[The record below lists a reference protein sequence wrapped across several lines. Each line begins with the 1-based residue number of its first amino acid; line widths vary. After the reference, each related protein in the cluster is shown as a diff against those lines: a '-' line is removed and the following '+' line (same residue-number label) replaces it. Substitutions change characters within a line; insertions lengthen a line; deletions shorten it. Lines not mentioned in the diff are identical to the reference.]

1 MMFCYRILI
10 FWLYCA
16 LMMQDTWALYTKS
29 YQQSGKKCK
38 KVYKCGIFFYIFTK
52 FSKELEFMHSY
63 IGDYN
68 CKADAKGRILFPS
81 AFLRQMTA
89 STNERFV
96 VKKDLFEKCLVL
108 YPIEEWERQNKIIR
122 SKINPYNKEHNRFIR
137 GFYKGTAE
145 IVLDGNNRML
155 IPKRLLDLVEITK
168 EVVLAGQDGK
178 IEIWAKKLYEKFL
191 DVDDEFAQLTEKI
204 MDGSTNEIN
213 E

>member
-1 MMFCYRILI
+1 
-10 FWLYCA
+10 
-16 LMMQDTWALYTKS
+16 
-29 YQQSGKKCK
+29 
-38 KVYKCGIFFYIFTK
+38 
-52 FSKELEFMHSY
+52 
-63 IGDYN
+63 
-68 CKADAKGRILFPS
+68 
-81 AFLRQMTA
+81 MTA
-89 STNERFV
+89 SINERFV

-108 YPIEEWERQNKIIR
+108 YPIKEWERQNKIIR
-122 SKINPYNKEHNRFIR
+122 SKINPYNIEHNRFIR

-178 IEIWAKKLYEKFL
+178 IEIWATKLYEKFL

-204 MDGSTNEIN
+204 MDGSTNEMN